1 MPTIFDSFTKLIGPY
16 LDELS
21 GGVLKSRCEHC
32 TIGAALDHLNHL
44 VAEAKIHYSARR
56 SVPAEHL
63 RGDAHDISKIIAL
76 RHDLARS
83 FLLQGT
89 VCMVAMVKHR

>member
-44 VAEAKIHYSARR
+44 EIWSPRRKFTTRRGARSQQNISEEMHTTSARSSR
-56 SVPAEHL
+56 C
-63 RGDAHDISKIIAL
+63 GTISL
-76 RHDLARS
+76 DLFYSKVLFAWWPW
-83 FLLQGT
+83 
-89 VCMVAMVKHR
+89 